1 MSFAIFQ
8 RPHVSEIVKRFSESS
23 RVTVVVGAG
32 ASVEAGL
39 SGWERLIGSLLRRA
53 AEARFD
59 ASETDERDRWVEET
73 LAKDGLLGAAAVV
86 EALSGEQ
93 LQAWLVEELF
103 GGLTAGD
110 FAPGPISRQVAQLRR
125 RLEQRMTIVT
135 SNYDDLLEQALRE
148 AGYAA
153 KDVRS
158 YIRQRKVMPAG
169 AIPVTHLHGY
179 AGRDETK
186 GTLILSEE
194 HYHQMQR
201 GSSWQEAFMAERLL
215 TSNCLFVGSS
225 LTDPNLIRYL
235 YGYRGER
242 PHAALFVRQAESAQ
256 LPPKV
261 RAAREEA
268 TAQRWQRCGVDAI
281 FVDHFADVAQILHE
295 IGLRHE
301 DPTAYTSLFDR
312 ASAWIS
318 EIESS
323 VIGVERDTDFEL
335 GQRFLSDRLRA
346 LLERG
351 IREAE
356 RFGADFSNEAI
367 AASLWLATRE
377 GNGLMSWATTDR
389 LHRDRS
395 TMEAVPIQAGSKW
408 IAVEAFCR
416 GTRFEEDRDVYA
428 SRWRYVRG
436 LPLTPTIPGSGLL
449 PVGCLTITSTLPG
462 AQTMLE
468 VMDEGVKAEFHG
480 ILVEGMLRFLSEAA
494 SPASL

>member
-8 RPHVSEIVKRFSESS
+8 RSDVCEIVERFSDSS

-39 SGWERLIGSLLRRA
+39 PTWERLIVDLLRRA
-53 AEARFD
+53 AETKFD
-59 ASETDERDRWVEET
+59 ASETDDRDRWVEET

-93 LQAWLVEELF
+93 LQAWLLEELF

-110 FAPGPISRQVAQLRR
+110 FAPGPISRQVAELHR
-125 RLEQRMTIVT
+125 RLGQRLTIVT

-153 KDVRS
+153 KDVKS
-158 YIRQRKVMPAG
+158 YIRHRKAMPPG

-201 GSSWQEAFMAERLL
+201 GSSWQEEFMAERLL
-215 TSNCLFVGSS
+215 NSNCLFVGSS

-242 PHAALFVRQAESAQ
+242 PHAALFVRQAEYAQ
-256 LPPKV
+256 LPAKV
-261 RAAREEA
+261 RAAREDA
-268 TAQRWQRCGVDAI
+268 TARRWQRCGVDAI

-312 ASAWIS
+312 ASTWIK

-323 VIGVERDTDFEL
+323 VIGVERDIDFEL

-346 LLERG
+346 LLDRG

-356 RFGADFSNEAI
+356 RFGADFSNEAV
-367 AASLWLATRE
+367 AASLWLATRD
-377 GNGLMSWATTDR
+377 GTGLMSWATTDR

-395 TMEAVPIQAGSKW
+395 TMEAVPIQAGSRW
-408 IAVEAFCR
+408 ISVEAFCR
-416 GTRFEEDRDVYA
+416 GTRFEEDRDVYV

-468 VMDEGVKAEFHG
+468 VMDDGVKAAFHG
-480 ILVEGMLRFLSEAA
+480 ILVEGMLRFLSEPA